1 MSALSQWIDRRRLV
15 PKTVAFGPIGV
26 YITQNHIHLVQLET
40 LADGTIG
47 VRAQESLPYPG
58 VRAELISAPAAIRKL
73 VRRAMRSGNFR
84 GRAVVSAMPPEQ
96 VRIMSVSY
104 PANAAASEAGSIAQL
119 MADRVDGALSDYVI
133 DYVPIKMGSRDG
145 NRLALVAISRLEH
158 VNSYLDC
165 LASAGLHVDFLE
177 IGPIAIKRLVQFGPG
192 SKQIDNVLV
201 INIGD
206 TTSHLT
212 TISGH
217 RLLADQ
223 ELQFGEKRVLEAIA
237 KPLDLPTNIAKAL
250 MLKNGLDS
258 ARNSIGEVDDEFD
271 AETSAILIE
280 IIKPEFLK
288 LVREIER
295 AFLYA
300 ESESQG
306 DGQRKI
312 FIVGGMASW
321 PGATALL
328 SSLARIP
335 VEILGC
341 DHMPFAKNA
350 ASVETLTDR
359 QAAEMSTAVGLALRG
374 MSADE

>member
-1 MSALSQWIDRRRLV
+1 MSALSQWIDRRRPT
-15 PKTVAFGPIGV
+15 PKSVAFGPIGV
-26 YITQNHIHLVQLET
+26 YITQNHVHLVQLET

-47 VRAQESLPYPG
+47 VRARESLTYPG
-58 VRAELISAPAAIRKL
+58 TRAELLATPAAIRKL

-84 GRAVVSAMPPEQ
+84 GRSVVSAIPPEQ
-96 VRIMSVSY
+96 VRVMSVSY
-104 PANAAASEAGSIAQL
+104 PASAAKSEAGSIAQI

-133 DYVPIKMGSRDG
+133 DYVPIRMGSRDG
-145 NRLALVAISRLEH
+145 NRLALVATSRLEH
-158 VNSYLDC
+158 VNTYLDC
-165 LASAGLHVDFLE
+165 LASAGLRVDFLE
-177 IGPIAIKRLVQFGPG
+177 IGPLAIKRLVEFGPALNRM
-192 SKQIDNVLV
+192 DNILV

-212 TISGH
+212 TISGQ

-223 ELQFGEKRVLEAIA
+223 ALQFGEKSILDAIA
-237 KPLDLPTNIAKAL
+237 KPLDLPTNVAKDL

-258 ARNSIGEVDDEFD
+258 ARNRTGEVDDDFD
-271 AETSAILIE
+271 AETSAILVE

-295 AFLYA
+295 AFLFA

-306 DGQRKI
+306 DGQRRI
-312 FIVGGMASW
+312 FIVGGMALW
-321 PGATALL
+321 PGAAALL
-328 SSLARIP
+328 SSLAKMP

-341 DHMPFAKNA
+341 DHMPFADNA
-350 ASVETLTDR
+350 ASVAELTDPE
-359 QAAEMSTAVGLALRG
+359 AAEMSTAVGLALRG

>member
-1 MSALSQWIDRRRLV
+1 MSALRQWIDRRRPT
-15 PKTVAFGPIGV
+15 PKSVAIGPIGV
-26 YITQNHIHLVQLET
+26 YITQNHLHLVQLET

-47 VRAQESLPYPG
+47 VCARESLTYPG
-58 VRAELISAPAAIRKL
+58 DREELIAAPAAIRKL
-73 VRRAMRSGNFR
+73 VRRAMRSGNFH
-84 GRAVVSAMPPEQ
+84 GRRVVSAMPPEQ
-96 VRIMSVSY
+96 VRVMSVSY
-104 PANAAASEAGSIAQL
+104 PANAATNEAGSIVQL
-119 MADRVDGALSDYVI
+119 MADRLDGAVSDYVI
-133 DYVPIKMGSRDG
+133 DYVPIRMGARDG
-145 NRLALVAISRLEH
+145 NRLALVAISRVEH
-158 VNSYLDC
+158 VNNYLDC
-165 LASAGLHVDFLE
+165 LASAGLHIDFLE
-177 IGPIAIKRLVQFGPG
+177 IGPLAIKRLVQFGPA
-192 SKQIDNVLV
+192 SNQIDNVLV

-212 TISGH
+212 TISDR

-223 ELQFGEKRVLEAIA
+223 ELQFGEKQVLNAIA
-237 KPLDLPTNIAKAL
+237 KPLDLTINVAKEL
-250 MLKNGLDS
+250 MLKNGLDA
-258 ARNSIGEVDDEFD
+258 ARNSSGEVDDEID
-271 AETSAILIE
+271 KETIAILVE

-295 AFLYA
+295 AFLFA

-306 DGQRKI
+306 EGQRRI
-312 FIVGGMASW
+312 FIVGGMALW

-328 SSLARIP
+328 SSLAKMP

-341 DHMPFAKNA
+341 DHMPFAQDA

>member
-1 MSALSQWIDRRRLV
+1 MSALSQWIDRRRVV

-47 VRAQESLPYPG
+47 IRAQESLTYPG

-84 GRAVVSAMPPEQ
+84 GRAVVSAMPPEH

-104 PANAAASEAGSIAQL
+104 PANAATSEAGSIAQL

-133 DYVPIKMGSRDG
+133 DYVPVKMGSRDG

-177 IGPIAIKRLVQFGPG
+177 IGPIAIKRLVQFGPA

-201 INIGD
+201 IDIGD

-217 RLLADQ
+217 QLLADQ
-223 ELQFGEKRVLEAIA
+223 ELQFGEKRVLEALA
-237 KPLDLPTNIAKAL
+237 KPLDLPTNIAKEL

-258 ARNSIGEVDDEFD
+258 ARNSIGEVDDDFD
-271 AETSAILIE
+271 AETSAILVE

-295 AFLYA
+295 AFLFA

-312 FIVGGMASW
+312 FIVGGMALW
-321 PGATALL
+321 PGAAALL

-341 DHMPFAKNA
+341 DHMPFAKDT
-350 ASVETLTDR
+350 ASVETLTDQ

>member
-1 MSALSQWIDRRRLV
+1 MSALSQWVDRRRPA
-15 PKTVAFGPIGV
+15 PKSVAFGPIGV
-26 YITQNHIHLVQLET
+26 YITQDHVHLVQLET
-40 LADGTIG
+40 LADGDIG
-47 VRAQESLPYPG
+47 VRARESLTYPG
-58 VRAELISAPAAIRKL
+58 ARAELIAAPAAIRKL

-84 GRAVVSAMPPEQ
+84 GRSVVSAMPPEQ
-96 VRIMSVSY
+96 VRVMSVSY
-104 PANAAASEAGSIAQL
+104 PANAAMSEAGSIAKI

-133 DYVPIKMGSRDG
+133 DYVPIRMGSRDG

-158 VNSYLDC
+158 VNNYLDC
-165 LASAGLHVDFLE
+165 LASAGLNIDFLE
-177 IGPIAIKRLVQFGPG
+177 IGPLAIKRLVEFGPA
-192 SKQIDNVLV
+192 SNQADNVLV

-212 TISGH
+212 TISGQ

-237 KPLDLPTNIAKAL
+237 KPLDLPTNVAKDL

-258 ARNSIGEVDDEFD
+258 ARNSICDVDDDFD
-271 AETSAILIE
+271 AETVGILVE

-295 AFLYA
+295 AFLFA
-300 ESESQG
+300 QSESQG
-306 DGQRKI
+306 DGQRRI
-312 FIVGGMASW
+312 FIVGGMALW

-328 SSLARIP
+328 SSLAKMP

-341 DHMPFAKNA
+341 DHMPFARNA
-350 ASVETLTDR
+350 TSIETLTDR

>member
-1 MSALSQWIDRRRLV
+1 MSALSQWIDRRRPT
-15 PKTVAFGPIGV
+15 PKAVAFGSIGV

-40 LADGTIG
+40 LADGNIG
-47 VRAQESLPYPG
+47 VRARESLTYPG
-58 VRAELISAPAAIRKL
+58 TRAELIAAPAAIRKL

-84 GRAVVSAMPPEQ
+84 GRSVVSAMPPEQ
-96 VRIMSVSY
+96 VRVMSVSY
-104 PANAAASEAGSIAQL
+104 PANAAKSEAGSIAQL

-133 DYVPIKMGSRDG
+133 DYVPIRMGSRDG

-165 LASAGLHVDFLE
+165 LASAGLHIDFLE
-177 IGPIAIKRLVQFGPG
+177 IGPLAIKRLVEFGPA
-192 SKQIDNVLV
+192 SSQRDNVLV

-223 ELQFGEKRVLEAIA
+223 ELQFGEKRVLDAIA
-237 KPLDLPTNIAKAL
+237 KTLDLPTNVAKDL

-258 ARNSIGEVDDEFD
+258 ARNSNGEIDDDFD
-271 AETSAILIE
+271 AETIAILVE

-288 LVREIER
+288 LVREIQR
-295 AFLYA
+295 AFLFA

-312 FIVGGMASW
+312 FIVGGMALW

-328 SSLARIP
+328 SSLARMP